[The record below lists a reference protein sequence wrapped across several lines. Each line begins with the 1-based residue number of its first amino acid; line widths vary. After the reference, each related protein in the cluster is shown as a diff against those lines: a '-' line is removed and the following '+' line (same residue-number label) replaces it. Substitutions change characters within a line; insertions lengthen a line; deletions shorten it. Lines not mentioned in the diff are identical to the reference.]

1 MLAAVRPLLRSAWRF
16 LRREDAITLVMAMV
30 VLGTMTF
37 TGGTLIYYVDST
49 GRSAAYSN
57 SNSSAYGLAEAGI
70 NEMMAILSK
79 PENNALKPN
88 LLPQTTSTYA
98 TGTVTWSG
106 TLDEA
111 SQTWTLTATGRIKN
125 PTGASVSDVLRN
137 LTARVPVTP
146 SFAQPLNNPAWNYV
160 FATRTGTPGGCDL
173 TLNNNVSGGSRLYVT
188 GNLCLNNNVSVTSNP
203 LVVKGTLS
211 LGMNAAVGTPTSLAS
226 RVETYVGG
234 SNNVYCRYGNQSW
247 SPSSG
252 LPNCSDWDHVYSKL
266 PDGQTVGVTTGTN
279 QVPQIAAPIV
289 DWDGWYQGSIP
300 GPAIDC
306 NALFGQKLGTTPVWD
321 NNGVR
326 DPATNG
332 SVSSVFD
339 LTPLLPYSC
348 RVGPPRL
355 PLGCLPPPAYSGQT
369 APVCTQYPSGE
380 LAWDPLT
387 KTLTAY
393 GTMFID
399 GSAKVDNGAL
409 NQYNGRATLYLSG
422 TLRLNGKLC
431 GGVSLLNCDFAA
443 WDPNKEMLTFVVGGD
458 GANGNGGQ
466 QVPSGFSVDAINNAQ
481 FQGGIYATNA
491 VNFGNNAKSDGPLV
505 ASYVVYS
512 NNVTSDS
519 FPIIQTVPAGM
530 PGSPLIY
537 AQPNSPQ
544 LYGG

>member
-1 MLAAVRPLLRSAWRF
+1 LRAERG
-16 LRREDAITLVMAMV
+16 ITLVMAV
-30 VLGTMTF
+30 GVLGVLSLTGTVLVYYSSNTM
-37 TGGTLIYYVDST
+37 
-49 GRSAAYSN
+49 RSAAYSN
-57 SNSSAYGLAEAGI
+57 HDAAAYDLAEAGV

-79 PENNALKPN
+79 PQNNALKGD
-88 LLPQTTSTYA
+88 LLPQTTRAYDN
-98 TGTVTWSG
+98 GTVTWSG

-111 SQTWTLTATGRIKN
+111 TQTWSLTATGTMKN
-125 PTGASVSDVLRN
+125 PTGPNVADVQRT

-146 SFAQPLNNPAWNYV
+146 SFSQPLNNPVWNYV

-188 GNLCLNNNVSVTSNP
+188 GNLCLSNNVSVTSNP
-203 LVVKGTLS
+203 LVVKGQLTL
-211 LGMNAAVGTPTSLAS
+211 GANAAVGTPTSLAS

-234 SNNVYCRYGNQSW
+234 SNGYYCKYGNQAW

-252 LPNCSDWDHVYSKL
+252 HPSCSDWDHVYSKL
-266 PDGQTVGVTTGTN
+266 PDGQTIGVTTNTN
-279 QVPQIAAPIV
+279 QIPQIAAPVV
-289 DWDGWYQGSIP
+289 DWDSWYQSSIP
-300 GPAIDC
+300 GPVIDC
-306 NALFGQKLGTTPVWD
+306 NALIGQKLGTTPMWD
-321 NNGVR
+321 NNGLR

-332 SVSSVFD
+332 SVATVFD

-355 PLGCLPPPAYSGQT
+355 PVGCLPPPAYSGQT
-369 APVCTQYPSGE
+369 APVCTQSPSGE
-380 LAWDPLT
+380 LTWDPLT

-399 GSAKVDNGAL
+399 GSAKIDNGAL

-431 GGVSLLNCDFAA
+431 GGVVLLNCDFAA

-466 QVPSGFSVDAINNAQ
+466 QVPSGFSVAVTNNSQ
-481 FQGGIYATNA
+481 FQGAIYASKA

-512 NNVTSDS
+512 NNVTSDN
-519 FPIIQTVPAGM
+519 FPLIQNVPAGM
-530 PGSPLIY
+530 PGSPLVY
-537 AQPNSPQ
+537 AQPNPPQ